1 MIKSKPNKNRVF
13 ATKSDILDDKSN
25 CTATDLMPRILACP
39 LSATCTV
46 PSGATATAER
56 EPKASCVERTLPLSP
71 QPPAPASLSPAVQLK
86 KPAQLQ
92 GSEKKKCANLKVTP
106 NQSSGRSH
114 KK

>member
-46 PSGATATAER
+46 PSGATATAESA
-56 EPKASCVERTLPLSP
+56 PKASCVERTLPLSP
-71 QPPAPASLSPAVQLK
+71 QPPASLSAAVQLK
-86 KPAQLQ
+86 KPAQLH
-92 GSEKKKCANLKVTP
+92 GSEGKKCTNLNMTP
-106 NQSSGRSH
+106 NM
-114 KK
+114 